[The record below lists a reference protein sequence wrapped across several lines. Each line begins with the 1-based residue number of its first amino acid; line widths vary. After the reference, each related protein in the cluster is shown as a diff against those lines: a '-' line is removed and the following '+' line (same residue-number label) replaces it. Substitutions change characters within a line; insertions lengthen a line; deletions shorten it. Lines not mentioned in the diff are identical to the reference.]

1 MKKRN
6 KEKFVDDGRVIA
18 NMNVDGMPWY
28 SGKPDLETKEMTTAQ
43 DFPQSASSQEEVK
56 LTGKEK
62 FAMMRGVA
70 AASLLVT
77 FVFLGGLALFILFC
91 LLVWFK

>member
-28 SGKPDLETKEMTTAQ
+28 SGKPDLETKEMKTAQ

-62 FAMMRGVA
+62 FAMMRGVV

>member
-28 SGKPDLETKEMTTAQ
+28 SGKPL
-43 DFPQSASSQEEVK
+43 
-56 LTGKEK
+56 
-62 FAMMRGVA
+62 
-70 AASLLVT
+70 
-77 FVFLGGLALFILFC
+77 
-91 LLVWFK
+91 